1 MPTVLYAE
9 DDLEH
14 REMMRVFLKNTD
26 ITLVEACNGQEALQ
40 KVRCQQPDL
49 ILLDLVMPK
58 LDGHGV
64 MEALKSDP
72 ETRHIPII
80 VLSAWATGE
89 NRRRARQ
96 ARATGFVAK
105 PYDPIELLKLVEDYL
120 PDPSTQMAFCYG

>member
-9 DDLEH
+9 DDIEH

-40 KVRCQQPDL
+40 KIRHQQPDL
-49 ILLDLVMPK
+49 ILLDLFMPR

-80 VLSAWATGE
+80 ILSAWATGE
-89 NRRRARQ
+89 NRKRARQ
-96 ARATGFVAK
+96 TGAMDFIAK
-105 PYDPIELLKLVEDYL
+105 PYDPIELLKLIKNHL
-120 PDPSTQMAFCYG
+120 PNPSTQIAFCCR